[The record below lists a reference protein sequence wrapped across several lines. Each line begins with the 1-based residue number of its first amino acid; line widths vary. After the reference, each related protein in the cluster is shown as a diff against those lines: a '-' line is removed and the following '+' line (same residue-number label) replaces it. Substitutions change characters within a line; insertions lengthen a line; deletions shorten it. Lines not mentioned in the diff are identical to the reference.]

1 MARDLGCDLAQGFH
15 IAHPSAVLCQ
25 LAASY
30 QRVVPRSAMR
40 GMEPRVAELRTQIEP
55 VTVDQPIADAVEVF
69 KEQPT
74 LRLLP
79 VVSET
84 GSVLGGV
91 YEEDVRQLVMSDYGR
106 SLLANKGMDSR
117 VGRLLRRCP
126 VAEANGTIESI
137 VNSYVAAETSHG
149 LILVED
155 GLFAGYLS
163 NNSVLRLAT
172 EKEVSQAREQN
183 PLSRLPGNTSI
194 ENHWDELAC
203 STGVRSIAF
212 LDFDHFKA
220 FNDAYG
226 FALGDRALLL
236 FADLLRPMQG
246 RYRAFVG
253 HIGGD
258 DFIISLPL
266 PRPEAEEVIRNLQL
280 RFASAAESLY
290 TAEHRQAGGITAVDR
305 FGVARFFPLLRAS
318 AGVVHFPE
326 QRLGLS
332 REELFGRLNA
342 SKSAAKSAPDG
353 FASVV
358 LDSLPEAGI
367 PLGAAA

>member
-1 MARDLGCDLAQGFH
+1 ML
-15 IAHPSAVLCQ
+15 
-25 LAASY
+25 
-30 QRVVPRSAMR
+30 
-40 GMEPRVAELRTQIEP
+40 
-55 VTVDQPIADAVEVF
+55 
-69 KEQPT
+69 
-74 LRLLP
+74 
-79 VVSET
+79 SEF
-84 GSVLGGV
+84 
-91 YEEDVRQLVMSDYGR
+91 GR

-149 LILVED
+149 LILVAD
-155 GLFAGYLS
+155 GRFAGYLS
-163 NNSVLRLAT
+163 NNSVLRLAN
-172 EKEVSQAREQN
+172 EKEVNQAREQN
-183 PLSRLPGNTSI
+183 PLSRLPGNKSI
-194 ENHWDELAC
+194 EQHWDQLAW
-203 STGVRSIAF
+203 STGVCSIAF

-236 FADLLRPMQG
+236 FADLLRHLETRHG
-246 RYRAFVG
+246 AFVG

-258 DFIISLPL
+258 DFIVSLPL
-266 PRPEAEEVIRNLQL
+266 PSSEAEQVICNLQL

-290 TAEHRQAGGITAVDR
+290 SAEDRQAGGITAIDR

-332 REELFGRLNA
+332 REELFAHLNA
-342 SKSAAKSAPDG
+342 SKTAAKRSPEG
-353 FASVV
+353 FASVAIE
-358 LDSLPEAGI
+358 SLGPDLR
-367 PLGAAA
+367 LGAAA